1 MNKLINSLFEKDLVV
16 KIVSILTAIL
26 IWFVVLDSENPFEE
40 RTLAVPLSSNV
51 DVLASNNFQIVGTQ
65 LPASIDVKIKGR
77 RQKISSVTAND
88 FRVTIDLSGVTSS
101 GYKNIKINAP
111 EYLGNQDI
119 IMMGINPTSVALNFE
134 RVIGKQYPV
143 EVEYTGSLPADYE
156 LMNLKI
162 EPNNIILEE
171 KESSISKVGKVVAYV
186 NLDEADDKKEIVM
199 RAVVLDTQGQ
209 PLKQFEGKVPV
220 IVSFNLAKK
229 VPVITTTKGN
239 PYNEFYL
246 KEIKNSL
253 SSVRVIGS
261 KSVLDGIKSIST
273 EPIDITDKTETFVTP
288 LVTILPK
295 GATLVAE
302 DAERLSAEVVIEK
315 NITRTINMPSSSISI
330 FHGDTAG
337 NKSYKI
343 TDTTVPITIKGK
355 SVEVNAIKSSEI
367 RLSIYVQDLLP
378 GEHEVPISVKVPNN
392 INLIGE
398 YSVNITITNAP
409 PNETKN
415 PEE

>member
-229 VPVITTTKGN
+229 VPVVTTTKGN
-239 PYNEFYL
+239 PYNDYYL

-253 SSVRVIGS
+253 TSVRVIGS
-261 KSVLDGIKSIST
+261 RNVLDGIKSIST

-288 LVTILPK
+288 LVTVLPK
-295 GATLVAE
+295 GATLFAE

-315 NITRTINMPSSSISI
+315 NISRTINMPSS
-330 FHGDTAG
+330 
-337 NKSYKI
+337 
-343 TDTTVPITIKGK
+343 
-355 SVEVNAIKSSEI
+355 
-367 RLSIYVQDLLP
+367 
-378 GEHEVPISVKVPNN
+378 
-392 INLIGE
+392 
-398 YSVNITITNAP
+398 
-409 PNETKN
+409 
-415 PEE
+415 